1 MRERDRVD
9 VCDRRMCLL
18 VLTFIS
24 IPLPRPTENRRE
36 REIMVCEGRRDRLVK
51 SYGCSIPPSPIFS
64 LLSVPLPILTGEKG
78 KEIGKREKGRGKDA
92 IGGYMV
98 KRKMPPMK
106 VKEVTVGLTNT

>member
-1 MRERDRVD
+1 MAVP
-9 VCDRRMCLL
+9 
-18 VLTFIS
+18 S
-24 IPLPRPTENRRE
+24 LPHPSRPF
-36 REIMVCEGRRDRLVK
+36 L
-51 SYGCSIPPSPIFS
+51 SYPFT
-64 LLSVPLPILTGEKG
+64 LPILTGEKG